1 MASSVFGIDFLYEFK
16 DYNMLYYLPISSN
29 PPLAFMETTSVLMS
43 RNQHAIDFSDEI
55 GHQLES
61 RFYIND
67 IAFLM
72 NISMGMKHYGL
83 EYEEFVPGEGL
94 VTGIYSKVNWSDV
107 LNMNFLDKNL
117 VAYKPFRNFYS
128 EASGWANNDRFYYKF
143 GFASNYTY
151 DNNSGKNYQSF
162 TIPTQFVYAFNNNSS
177 LTVYYE
183 YQN

>member
-1 MASSVFGIDFLYEFK
+1 
-16 DYNMLYYLPISSN
+16 
-29 PPLAFMETTSVLMS
+29 
-43 RNQHAIDFSDEI
+43 
-55 GHQLES
+55 
-61 RFYIND
+61 
-67 IAFLM
+67 M
-72 NISMGMKHYGL
+72 NLSMGMKHYGL

-183 YQN
+183 YQNLYNLIVDIIENKNKLEIIRENMKKNYMSDVYNIIETQIKEII